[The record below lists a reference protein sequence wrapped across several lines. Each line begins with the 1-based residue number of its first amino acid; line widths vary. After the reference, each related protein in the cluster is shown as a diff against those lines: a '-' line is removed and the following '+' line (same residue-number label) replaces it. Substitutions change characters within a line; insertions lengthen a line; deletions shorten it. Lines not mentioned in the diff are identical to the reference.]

1 MYFYKTIKRTLFFG
15 AKVTF
20 VYIFFPTASKT
31 NGDEDVWGQLIDLI
45 NKSTSTKRSFRQSED
60 IYRNRIRND
69 VKDLDVLSSEEV
81 KSGYHYLY
89 SRLEFIAQLYL

>member
-1 MYFYKTIKRTLFFG
+1 MYFYKTNAFFWRES
-15 AKVTF
+15 
-20 VYIFFPTASKT
+20 YICLHFSPTASKT
-31 NGDEDVWGQLIDLI
+31 NGDEDVWSQLIDLI
-45 NKSTSTKRSFRQSED
+45 NKSTSTKISFRRSED

-89 SRLEFIAQLYL
+89 SRLEITTTDNVLL